1 MRHLKAGRKL
11 GRTSSHRWA
20 MLRNMVTSLLEH
32 ERIETT
38 EAKAKDVRR
47 IAEKMITL
55 GKRGT
60 LHDRRQALKV
70 IRNKGVAKRVF
81 DVLSPRYGS
90 KQGGYTRILKL
101 GRRHG
106 DSAPMSLVE
115 LIPEEAKKAGVRKRG
130 GASRSRKKK
139 EDSGKGGEKQDQK
152 A

>member
-20 MLRNMVTSLLEH
+20 TLRNMVTSLLEH

-47 IAEKMITL
+47 VAEKMITL

-70 IRNKGVAKRVF
+70 IRNKEVAKRVF
-81 DVLSPRYGS
+81 DVLSPRYRS

-106 DSAPMSLVE
+106 DNAPMSLVE
-115 LIPEEAKKAGVRKRG
+115 LIPEEAKKAGARKRG
-130 GASRSRKKK
+130 DASRSRKKK

>member
-70 IRNKGVAKRVF
+70 IRNKEVAKRVF
-81 DVLSPRYGS
+81 DVLSPRYRS
-90 KQGGYTRILKL
+90 KQGGYSRILKL

-106 DSAPMSLVE
+106 DNAPMSLVE
-115 LIPEEAKKAGVRKRG
+115 LIPEEAKKAGARKRG

-139 EDSGKGGEKQDQK
+139 EDSGKGGAKQDQK